1 MGTQHVEIERKFDV
15 GAQFAVPDL
24 GSVPGVA
31 SESEPEE
38 LELSATYHDTPGLRL
53 LRSRVTLRRRT
64 GGNDAGWHVKL
75 PAAAG
80 ARTELH
86 QPLGR
91 AVKRPP
97 ADVLAPVRGLVGTQ
111 DVGPVATVHT
121 HRVLRRLY
129 DADGRQLAEVADD
142 LVTGTALPAA
152 AGESAAITSWRE
164 IEVELVDG
172 GPEVLAAV
180 ADVLVAAGARPSG
193 SPSKVGQVLRD
204 RLAAIGGPAVGAAPE
219 AAGRGEK
226 RAASR
231 RPTAGDVV
239 RAAVAAQAGDLRTA
253 DLAIRAGQGEG
264 VHDFRVACR
273 RLRSTLA
280 VFRSVLEREST
291 DPVRAE
297 LQWAGRELSAAR
309 DGEVA
314 LEHLRELVAEQ
325 PVELVLGPV
334 AARLQ
339 QAQLRDRLA
348 GEQHALEVLAGTRY
362 LRLVDALDLL
372 LLEPPVTPAAA
383 GPARPV
389 LRAAVRRSRKRVLRQ
404 ARVADRASGAQ
415 RHTALHEVRKAA
427 KRARYTAEVVE
438 PVLGRRAKALRREM
452 KRVQTTLGYAGH
464 RGHPG
469 ALPAARPRRRAGRGE
484 SLDLWAVARSRG
496 GARGAG
502 GGTVPGPVAAHPQG
516 AEGRR
521 LTTRPGPVTPRAERA
536 LRAQRTPS

>member
-1 MGTQHVEIERKFDV
+1 MGTQHVEIERKFDI
-15 GAQFAVPDL
+15 GPQFVVPEL
-24 GSVPGVA
+24 GTVPGVA
-31 SESEPEE
+31 SVSEPEE

-64 GGNDAGWHVKL
+64 GGNDDGWHVKL

-97 ADVLAPVRGLVGTQ
+97 ADVLAPVRGLVGMQ
-111 DVGPVATVHT
+111 DVGPVATLHT

-129 DADGRQLAEVADD
+129 DGDGRQLAEVADD
-142 LVTGTALPAA
+142 LVTGTALPTA
-152 AGESAAITSWRE
+152 AGEAATITSWRE

-193 SPSKVGQVLRD
+193 SSSKAGQVLRD
-204 RLAAIGGPAVGAAPE
+204 RLGAVGAAAE
-219 AAGRGEK
+219 ATPATRGGK
-226 RAASR
+226 RTASR

-253 DLAIRAGQGEG
+253 DLAIRTGRPEG

-314 LEHLRELVAEQ
+314 LEHLRALVAEQ

-339 QAQLRDRLA
+339 QTQLRDHVA
-348 GEQHALEVLAGTRY
+348 GAQHVLEVLAGTRY
-362 LRLVDALDLL
+362 LRLVDALDQL
-372 LLEPPVTPAAA
+372 LLEPPFTTAAA

-404 ARVADRASGAQ
+404 ARAADRTAGPQ
-415 RHTALHEVRKAA
+415 RHQALHEVRKAA

-452 KRVQTTLGYAGH
+452 KRVQTALGHAQDTVITREHCRRIGLAAELAGENPWTYGRLH
-464 RGHPG
+464 
-469 ALPAARPRRRAGRGE
+469 ALEEA
-484 SLDLWAVARSRG
+484 
-496 GARGAG
+496 
-502 GGTVPGPVAAHPQG
+502 
-516 AEGRR
+516 
-521 LTTRPGPVTPRAERA
+521 RAERA
-536 LRAQRTPS
+536 EERFRARWPRTRKVLKDAG